1 MQSGLDTSA
10 RYRTIDATR
19 VIATAELLEA
29 RIADRFPE
37 SGLRKVAVELIA
49 LSRDTARE
57 ARELEAPIRW
67 LRVMTLATILV
78 GILVIGFVMTILSF
92 DRIDTGAFDFVQ
104 GIEATLNTILLV
116 GLGMITLTQMEIRVK
131 RRKVFAGLHSL
142 RSMIHVIDMHQL
154 TKDPAAL
161 SQDFTPSV
169 HSPKRNLSSADLSRY
184 LDYCSEMLSITG
196 KVAALY
202 AQSVDDDV
210 VVRAVNDV
218 ENLGT
223 TLSRKIWQKI
233 VMIAEQSGAPRRPG

>member
-1 MQSGLDTSA
+1 MHSGLDTSA

-37 SGLRKVAVELIA
+37 SGLRKVAVELIS
-49 LSRDTARE
+49 LGKDIARE
-57 ARELEAPIRW
+57 ARHLEAPIRW
-67 LRVMTLATILV
+67 LRVMTVATILV
-78 GILVIGFVMTILSF
+78 GILIIGFVMTILSF

-233 VMIAEQSGAPRRPG
+233 IMIAEQSGTPRRPG

>member
-37 SGLRKVAVELIA
+37 SGLRKVAVELIS
-49 LSRDTARE
+49 LGRDIARE
-57 ARELEAPIRW
+57 ARHLEAPIRW
-67 LRVMTLATILV
+67 LRVMTVATILV
-78 GILVIGFVMTILSF
+78 GILIIGFVMTILSF

-233 VMIAEQSGAPRRPG
+233 IMIAEQSGTPRRPG

>member
-37 SGLRKVAVELIA
+37 SGLRKVAVELIS
-49 LSRDTARE
+49 LGKDIARE
-57 ARELEAPIRW
+57 ARHLEAPIRW
-67 LRVMTLATILV
+67 LRVMTVATILV
-78 GILVIGFVMTILSF
+78 GILIIGFVMTILSF

-131 RRKVFAGLHSL
+131 RRRVFAGLHSL

-233 VMIAEQSGAPRRPG
+233 IMIAEQSGTPRRPG

>member
-49 LSRDTARE
+49 LSRDIARE
-57 ARELEAPIRW
+57 ARHLEAPIRW

>member
-1 MQSGLDTSA
+1 MQSGFDTSA

-49 LSRDTARE
+49 LSRDIARE

-131 RRKVFAGLHSL
+131 RRRVFAGLHSL

>member
-37 SGLRKVAVELIA
+37 SGLRKVAVELIS
-49 LSRDTARE
+49 LGRDIARE
-57 ARELEAPIRW
+57 ARHLEAPIRW
-67 LRVMTLATILV
+67 LRVMTVATILV
-78 GILVIGFVMTILSF
+78 GILIIGFVMTILSF

-131 RRKVFAGLHSL
+131 RRRVFAGLHSL

-233 VMIAEQSGAPRRPG
+233 IMIAEQSGSPRRPG

>member
-49 LSRDTARE
+49 LSRDIARE
-57 ARELEAPIRW
+57 ARHLEAPIRW

-161 SQDFTPSV
+161 SHDFTPSV